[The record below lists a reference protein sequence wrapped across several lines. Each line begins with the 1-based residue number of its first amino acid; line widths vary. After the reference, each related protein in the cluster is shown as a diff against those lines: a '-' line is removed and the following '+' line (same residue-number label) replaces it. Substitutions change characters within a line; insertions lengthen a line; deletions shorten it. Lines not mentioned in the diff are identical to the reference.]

1 MRGFKIQDL
10 PMRAQVQIQQQLTN
24 EKNIQQSSKTTKPL
38 TKVLQDNKEADRSF
52 FFLRACE
59 AQGLFPI
66 KEFKFAKEAT
76 KRLWRSD
83 YYFEQGS
90 IRVAVEQEGGT
101 MTNGRHNRGKGY
113 EEDMKKYNFYQSHG
127 IILLRFTTKQMSFF
141 PVQIS
146 KIVKSA
152 LQNEDFTSLLLELY
166 K

>member
-1 MRGFKIQDL
+1 MKGFKIQDL
-10 PMRAQVQIQQQLTN
+10 PMRAQVQIQQQLNN
-24 EKNIQQSSKTTKPL
+24 EKNIQSSKTKSL
-38 TKVLQDNKEADRSF
+38 TKVLQDEKEADRSF

-59 AQGLFPI
+59 QEGLFP
-66 KEFKFAKEAT
+66 KQEHLFAKQAT

-83 YYFEQGS
+83 YYFEQGD

-113 EEDMKKYNFYQSHG
+113 EEDMVKYNFYQSHG
-127 IILLRFTTKQMSFF
+127 ITLLRFTTKQMSYF
-141 PVQIS
+141 PVQIA

-152 LQNEDFTSLLLELY
+152 LLNEDFTSKLLELY

>member
-1 MRGFKIQDL
+1 MRVQDL
-10 PMRAQVQIQQQLTN
+10 PMRAQVQIQQQLHN
-24 EKNIQQSSKTTKPL
+24 EKNIQSSKTKSL
-38 TKVLQDNKEADRSF
+38 TKVLQDEKETDRSF
-52 FFLRACE
+52 FFLRACQAE
-59 AQGLFPI
+59 GLFPI

-83 YYFEQGS
+83 YYFEQEG

-127 IILLRFTTKQMSFF
+127 IILLRFTTKQISFF
-141 PVQIS
+141 PVQIA
-146 KIVKSA
+146 KIVKAA
-152 LQNEDFTSLLLELY
+152 LIGEDFTVKLLELY

>member
-1 MRGFKIQDL
+1 MKGMRIQDL
-10 PMRAQVQIQQQLTN
+10 PMRAQVQIQQQLHN
-24 EKNIQQSSKTTKPL
+24 EKNIQSSKTKSL
-38 TKVLQDNKEADRSF
+38 TKVLQDEKENDRSF
-52 FFLRACE
+52 FFLRACQAE
-59 AQGLFPI
+59 GLFPI

-83 YYFEQGS
+83 YYFEQEG

-127 IILLRFTTKQMSFF
+127 IILLRFTTKQISFF
-141 PVQIS
+141 PVQIA

-152 LQNEDFTSLLLELY
+152 LLSEDFTSLLLELY